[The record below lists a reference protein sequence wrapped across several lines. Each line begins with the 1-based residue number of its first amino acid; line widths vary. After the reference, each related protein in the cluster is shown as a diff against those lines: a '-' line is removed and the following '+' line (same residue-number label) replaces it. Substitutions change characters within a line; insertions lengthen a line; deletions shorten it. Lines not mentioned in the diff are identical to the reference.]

1 MMDLK
6 PGNVLFD
13 ENIHPHIIVFG
24 PSTIFLDSSTMSQ
37 SCQILK
43 GEQFSSKIDVYAYGI
58 LMYEV
63 ITNRVPYPEL
73 EEGLALFIFSKR
85 IIEEDMR
92 PILDTS
98 DKIKEP

>member
-1 MMDLK
+1 
-6 PGNVLFD
+6 
-13 ENIHPHIIVFG
+13 
-24 PSTIFLDSSTMSQ
+24 
-37 SCQILK
+37 
-43 GEQFSSKIDVYAYGI
+43 
-58 LMYEV
+58 MYEV
-63 ITNRVPYPEL
+63 IINRVPYPEL